1 MDIRGIKYFISAA
14 EYLNF
19 TRAARECFI
28 TQTAMSQHIANME
41 KELGF
46 QLFLRNNRNVELTP
60 AGRDFYEQMKLVI
73 HGYDN
78 AVRHSQN
85 LSAGGE
91 GSVVIAMPSCIEG
104 LTFMSRLRYFKSHY
118 PTIHLTVVI
127 VSPRYMVERL
137 KRGECDIAISWPH
150 DMSAADELTVQNIAE
165 FKSLVVCATDHPL
178 SGLKSVTPEQLAH
191 ERMAMVDLQGMP
203 AAYRSMTRDWKNL
216 GLMPPDTMS
225 FQQINRIEELL
236 FTVNIDSTV
245 MALVP
250 EFVRKNSTG
259 NMTFLELDMP
269 NPPLFNLGAGYLT
282 NNPNPALHTA
292 LDVLRDNRI
301 PLDY

>member
-14 EYLNF
+14 ECLNF

-137 KRGECDIAISWPH
+137 KRGECDIAVSWPH
-150 DMSAADELTVQNIAE
+150 DMAADAELTVQNIAE
-165 FKSLVVCATDHPL
+165 FKSLVVCAKDHPL
-178 SGLKSVTPEQLAH
+178 ATLKSVTPEQLAH
-191 ERMAMVDLQGMP
+191 ERIAMVDLQGMP

-225 FQQINRIEELL
+225 FRQINRIEELL

-282 NNPNPALHTA
+282 NNPNPALRTA
-292 LDVLRDNRI
+292 LDVLRDSRI
-301 PLDY
+301 PMDY